1 MVAPEAARE
10 LARRAL
16 ARSHRGWTLGEVPTP
31 AWSLP
36 LKPPTEQV
44 VLADPQAAQSWA
56 RGWRAATL
64 PAGIRVEWAER
75 SWRSVGRQ
83 QVPVRV
89 HAVTPDALVAWVGGR
104 EAREQRVF
112 AERVAAMRRLG
123 QARLLYTSPSPR
135 DGATYRMPSSA

>member
-112 AERVAAMRRLG
+112 AERVAAMRRLAEAWG
-123 QARLLYTSPSPR
+123 GSGPS
-135 DGATYRMPSSA
+135 

>member
-1 MVAPEAARE
+1 MSGATGRGRDGTGAWPMVAPEAARE

-83 QVPVRV
+83 QVP
-89 HAVTPDALVAWVGGR
+89 H
-104 EAREQRVF
+104 Q
-112 AERVAAMRRLG
+112 
-123 QARLLYTSPSPR
+123 
-135 DGATYRMPSSA
+135 